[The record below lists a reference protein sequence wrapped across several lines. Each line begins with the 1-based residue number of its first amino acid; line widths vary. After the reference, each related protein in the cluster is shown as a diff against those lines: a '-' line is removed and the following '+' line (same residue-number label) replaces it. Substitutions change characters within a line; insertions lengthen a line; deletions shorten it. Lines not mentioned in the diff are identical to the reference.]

1 MMGENAF
8 TIGAIVCIAVM
19 IARAELWVGIWPF
32 AVGIGLQVYG
42 FATHCRMTFSESEVD
57 E

>member
-1 MMGENAF
+1 MGENAF